1 MKTLFAA
8 LLTLPVVLVALAP
21 QSFDRILEVRTFL
34 VWHNVVEF
42 ASVIVAFSIF
52 GIAWFGQG
60 DKSKPRV
67 VWVSSLFFIVGVLDF
82 MHALSYPGMPDFVT
96 LNSANKTLHFW
107 LFARLFTALALLS
120 ITLPYF
126 EKSRRVPFFF
136 GVFFSIA
143 IPSTIYFVT
152 IYFPQTLPETFVVGT
167 GLTFFKKMAEWVI
180 IALFATGLYFSL
192 THRWRSHG
200 AARPYYILGVYLC
213 ILSEIIFTL
222 YSAMHDT
229 INLLG
234 HAYKFAAYYFIYK
247 GLFVSAIER
256 PQRRIESL
264 NERLFFL
271 LEKYRNSERRTLNLS
286 QALTRVQDN
295 ERKMIAHELHENLN
309 QTLSLISLE
318 IQTYVSNLPPLPSR
332 KSINLQKYIRDALH
346 TTNIIAMQLNPNQ
359 IETLG
364 LKTALEDLIKEHTGM
379 RRFQSTV
386 LLGAL
391 TENVPPEWG
400 LHIFRILQGWLLLM
414 SELSTATAFTLR
426 AVEVRERIM
435 LTATHNG
442 VPRDTT
448 ESEREGI
455 LIRKTLIEARSKIF
469 GGAVHFF
476 AQSPGETMEL
486 SVPKRKALRRQRP
499 SAQSL

>member
-1 MKTLFAA
+1 MKALFAA
-8 LLTLPVVLVALAP
+8 LATLPVVLVAISP
-21 QSFDRILEVRTFL
+21 QSFDRILEAQTFL
-34 VWHNVVEF
+34 VWHNIVEF
-42 ASVIVAFSIF
+42 ASVVVAFSIF

-60 DKSKPRV
+60 RKNKPRV
-67 VWVSSLFFIVGVLDF
+67 IWVSSLFFIVGVLDF

-107 LFARLFTALALLS
+107 LFARFFTALALLS

-126 EKSRRVPFFF
+126 EKPRRVPLLV

-143 IPSTIYFVT
+143 IPSAIYFAT
-152 IYFPQTLPETFVVGT
+152 IYFPQALPETFVVGS
-167 GLTFFKKMAEWVI
+167 GLTFFKKLAEWVVI
-180 IALFATGLYFSL
+180 LIFATGLYFSL
-192 THRWRSHG
+192 THRWRSQ
-200 AARPYYILGVYLC
+200 ATARPYYVLGVYLC
-213 ILSEIIFTL
+213 ILSEIVFTL
-222 YSAMHDT
+222 YSAMYDT

-234 HAYKFAAYYFIYK
+234 HAYKIAAYCCIYK

-256 PQRRIESL
+256 PQKRIESL

-271 LEKYRNSERRTLNLS
+271 LEKYRTSERRTLNLS

-346 TTNIIAMQLNPNQ
+346 TTNMIAMQLNPNQ
-359 IETLG
+359 IETAG
-364 LKTALEDLIKEHTGM
+364 LKAALEDLIKEHTGM

-386 LLGAL
+386 LIGAL

-414 SELSTATAFTLR
+414 SEHSSASAFTLR

-442 VPRDTT
+442 LPKAATET
-448 ESEREGI
+448 ESEAI
-455 LIRKTLIEARSKIF
+455 LIRKTLIEARTKIF

-486 SVPKRKALRRQRP
+486 SLPKKTAIKPRQP
-499 SAQSL
+499 SVQSL